1 MCGEDIFFIIKGYLC
16 ITINQLLLA
25 TIVFRD
31 LSEINWF
38 ATTNFCDLDV
48 HVDYQK
54 DDMPDII

>member
-16 ITINQLLLA
+16 ITINQLLL
-25 TIVFRD
+25 TVTLFRD

-38 ATTNFCDLDV
+38 ATTNFRDLDV
-48 HVDYQK
+48 DYLK

>member
-16 ITINQLLLA
+16 ITINQRLLTVTL
-25 TIVFRD
+25 FRD

-38 ATTNFCDLDV
+38 ATTNFRDID
-48 HVDYQK
+48 VDYLK

>member
-16 ITINQLLLA
+16 ITINQRLLTVTL
-25 TIVFRD
+25 FRD

-38 ATTNFCDLDV
+38 ATTNFRDLDV
-48 HVDYQK
+48 DYLK